1 MSFTVPT
8 LQDREIYKRVVQD
21 IDLTV
26 GEDDIAQAWEYH
38 HAQSRFAI
46 ALTNDK
52 VDPDQFLD
60 GLFDVMGKRID
71 PYLDEVLLGLE
82 QLTNHG

>member
-8 LQDREIYKRVVQD
+8 LQDRAIYGQIVGD

-26 GEDDIAQAWEYH
+26 GPDDIAQAWEFH
-38 HAQSRFAI
+38 HAQSRLAI
-46 ALTNDK
+46 ALTNDR

-60 GLFDVMGKRID
+60 GLFDVMGNRID

-82 QLTNHG
+82 RLSNHG